1 MSVLDWSKS
10 YCQYFEEITRIPH
23 GSGNEKQIS
32 DYLVQFA
39 KDHQLQYLQDDM
51 NNVVIYKPASAG
63 AESQP
68 ALMLQAHMD
77 MVCAKEADVEF
88 DFEKEPLNI
97 YVEDGWLKAK
107 GTTLGADDGMG
118 VAYIMAILADDTIAH
133 PALEG
138 VFTVEEEIGLNGAKN
153 LKKEYFKATRL
164 VNLDGGG
171 ENTTCVSSSGGLRA
185 EADIHI
191 NRVSS
196 VQPAYCLEVT
206 GLQGGHSGG
215 NIARHKANA
224 NKIMARV
231 LRHIGDVQIVEIA
244 GGSKENAIARDGSCI
259 FVCDSQ
265 LADIEAVV
273 ERVNRH
279 LLEEYSDSDD
289 GIKIT
294 VIPTSTNKKPMD
306 VKSSKNVINFIYLC
320 QNGLIAMSQ
329 TIEDLPVISLNLG
342 VVTTDSDTVR
352 CSFAIRSP
360 IFTAKHD
367 LVHQL
372 KDLARLCNGTVSY
385 GDEYPG
391 WSYEADCPLRELYRE
406 VCLDN
411 GYDGLNEFAV
421 HGGLETG
428 IFKELIPELEIISTG
443 ANASGAHTPE
453 EKLDLASFDRAY
465 VLLKALVERCSR

>member
-10 YCQYFEEITRIPH
+10 YCRYFEEITQIPH
-23 GSGNEKQIS
+23 GSGNEKGIS
-32 DYLVQFA
+32 DYVVQFA

-68 ALMLQAHMD
+68 ALMLQAHLD
-77 MVCAKEADVEF
+77 MVCAREADVDF

-97 YVEDGWLKAK
+97 YVEDGFLKAK

-118 VAYIMAILADDTIAH
+118 VAYILAILADDGITH

-138 VFTVEEEIGLNGAKN
+138 VFTVEEETGLNGAKN

-171 ENTTCVSSSGGLRA
+171 ENVTCVSRSGGLRA
-185 EADIHI
+185 EANIHI

-231 LRHIGDVQIVEIA
+231 LRHLGDVQIVEIS
-244 GGSKENAIARDGSCI
+244 GGSKENAIARDGRCI
-259 FVCDSQ
+259 FVSDLQ
-265 LADIEAVV
+265 LEDIKTIA
-273 ERVNRH
+273 ERTNQH
-279 LLEEYSDSDD
+279 LLEEYADSDPD
-289 GIKIT
+289 IKIT
-294 VIPTSTNKKPMD
+294 IQAVTAETKPMD

-320 QNGLIAMSQ
+320 PNGLVAMSQ
-329 TIEDLPVISLNLG
+329 TIEGLPIISLNLG
-342 VVTTDSDTVR
+342 VVSTQKDMVK

-360 IFTAKHD
+360 IASAKFD
-367 LVHQL
+367 LVHQI
-372 KDLARLCNGTVSY
+372 KDLARLCNGTISY

-391 WSYEADCPLRELYRE
+391 WSYEADCQLRELYRE
-406 VCLDN
+406 VCLDC
-411 GYDGLNEFAV
+411 GYDGLNEFAA

-428 IFKELIPELEIISTG
+428 IFKGLIPELEIISTG
-443 ANASGAHTPE
+443 ANASGAHTPQE
-453 EKLDLASFDRAY
+453 QLDLASFDRAY